1 MSGLMN
7 LIQASV
13 GAFIV
18 AMALMLLLVV
28 IFAAMA
34 LYARNYI
41 KVPPSEV
48 AIFYGRKHTLI
59 DEKGVKSTVG
69 FRVVRGGAALLIPIV
84 EKVAYLSL
92 NIISIPLK
100 IQRAYTKEGVPVT
113 VEAVAN
119 VKIAGDDVSLRA
131 AAERFL
137 GMTTEQIKSVIFQTL
152 EGHLRAILGTLTVEE
167 INADRSA
174 FAQKM
179 TDEAA
184 VDLKKMGV
192 NIDIL
197 TIQQIS
203 DEQGYLDAL
212 GKKRTA
218 EVKRDAVIGEAE
230 AQRDAMIQSAKADQE
245 GKTKRYEADVTI
257 AQSLRDKEMKQ
268 AEFNAAVQ
276 AKTAEAAQA
285 GPLATATARQRVTEQ
300 ETRIDQVRKQQEVL
314 VQEQE
319 AARKEK
325 ELLATVV
332 RPAEAQRQASIV
344 QAEGEKQATI
354 IKAEGAKQATVIK
367 AEATQK
373 ELEYEGAGEASK
385 IERVGRAEAAK
396 VLAVGEAEAEVVK
409 KKLLAEAEGLQK
421 KAEAWKN
428 FNEAAVLNMIVE
440 KMPELAQA
448 FATQLA
454 GIDKINIIDMGGGG
468 NTAGG
473 VGRLMGTV
481 GGGMTA
487 MLAMLKDQFGID
499 VARLV
504 AAKTDVAAAQAEAGG
519 AGQAPVK

>member
-1 MSGLMN
+1 VGLLN
-7 LIQASV
+7 LDLSAI
-13 GAFIV
+13 GIV
-18 AMALMLLLVV
+18 FAVLVAV
-28 IFAAMA
+28 LGLFAAMA
-34 LYARNYI
+34 LFARNYI
-41 KVPPSEV
+41 KVPPSVV
-48 AIFYGRKHTLI
+48 AIFYGRKHTI
-59 DEKGVKSTVG
+59 VDERGNRTTVG
-69 FRVVRGGAALLIPIV
+69 FRVVRGGAALRVPVL
-84 EKVAYLSL
+84 EKVEYLSL
-92 NIISIPLK
+92 NVISIPLK
-100 IQRAYTKEGVPVT
+100 ISRAYTKEGVPVT

-119 VKIAGDDVSLRA
+119 VKIAGDDTSLRG

-137 GMTTEQIKSVIFQTL
+137 GMTTDKIKEVIFQTL

-167 INADRSA
+167 INADRQA

-218 EVKRDAVIGEAE
+218 EVKRDAVIGEAQ
-230 AQRDAMIQSAKADQE
+230 AQRDALIKSALADQE
-245 GKTKRYEADVTI
+245 GKTKRYEADVAI
-257 AQSLRDKEMKQ
+257 AQALRDKETKQ
-268 AEFNAAVQ
+268 AEFDAAVQ
-276 AKTAEAAQA
+276 GKKAESEQS
-285 GPLATATARQRVTEQ
+285 GPLATAIARQRVTEQ

-319 AARKEK
+319 AARREK
-325 ELLATVV
+325 ELQATVV
-332 RPAEAQRQASIV
+332 KPAEAERQAAV
-344 QAEGEKQATI
+344 LRAEGER
-354 IKAEGAKQATVIK
+354 QATVIR
-367 AEATQK
+367 AEASQK
-373 ELEYEGAGEASK
+373 ELEFKGAGEAARIEK
-385 IERVGRAEAAK
+385 IGRAEAAK

-409 KKLLAEAEGLQK
+409 LKLLAEAEGLQK

-454 GIDKINIIDMGGGG
+454 SIDKINIIEMGNGPNGS
-468 NTAGG
+468 GG
-473 VGRLMGTV
+473 VGKVMSTV

-487 MLAMLKDQFGID
+487 MLSMLKDQFGVD
-499 VARLV
+499 VARLMQ
-504 AAKTDVAAAQAEAGG
+504 AKTDAATAEAE
-519 AGQAPVK
+519 VKGVPR

>member
-1 MSGLMN
+1 MN
-7 LIQASV
+7 LMGLEFSAV
-13 GAFIV
+13 TV
-18 AMALMLLLVV
+18 ALAILLGLLGL
-28 IFAAMA
+28 FAAMA
-34 LYARNYI
+34 LFARNYI
-41 KVPPSEV
+41 KVPPSMV
-48 AIFYGRKHTLI
+48 AIFYGRKHSI
-59 DEKGVKSTVG
+59 VDEKGNRSTVG
-69 FRVVRGGAALLIPIV
+69 FRVVRGGAGLRVPVLEQV
-84 EKVAYLSL
+84 EYLSL
-92 NIISIPLK
+92 NIMSIQLK

-119 VKIAGDDVSLRA
+119 VKIAGDDMSLRS

-137 GMTTEQIKSVIFQTL
+137 GMKADEIKGVIFQTL

-184 VDLKKMGV
+184 VDLRKMGV
-192 NIDIL
+192 SIDIL

-218 EVKRDAVIGEAE
+218 EVKRDAVIGEAL
-230 AQRDAMIQSAKADQE
+230 AQRDAMIKSAVADQE

-257 AQSLRDKEMKQ
+257 AQSLRDKETRQ
-268 AEFNAAVQ
+268 AEFDAMVK
-276 AKTAEAAQA
+276 AKKAESEQA
-285 GPLATATARQRVTEQ
+285 GPLATAIARQKVTEQ

-325 ELLATVV
+325 ELQATVV
-332 RPAEAQRQASIV
+332 KPAEAERQAAILK
-344 QAEGEKQATI
+344 AEGDKQATI
-354 IKAEGAKQATVIK
+354 IR

-373 ELEYEGAGEASK
+373 ELEFEGAGEASK
-385 IERVGRAEAAK
+385 IEKVGRAQAAK
-396 VLAVGEAEAEVVK
+396 VLAVGEAEAEVIK

-428 FNEAAVLNMIVE
+428 FNEAAVLNMVVE

-454 GIDKINIIDMGGGG
+454 GIDRINIIEMGNGGGG
-468 NTAGG
+468 SGG
-473 VGRLMGTV
+473 IGKVMSTV

-487 MLAMLKDQFGID
+487 MLSMLKDEFGID
-499 VARLV
+499 IARLMQ
-504 AAKTDVAAAQAEAGG
+504 AKTEAAAEEAEKKTG
-519 AGQAPVK
+519 KR

>member
-1 MSGLMN
+1 MELLGVEWPAIGVALAVLLGL
-7 LIQASV
+7 L
-13 GAFIV
+13 G
-18 AMALMLLLVV
+18 

-34 LYARNYI
+34 LFARNYI
-41 KVPPSEV
+41 KVPPSMV
-48 AIFYGRKHTLI
+48 AIFYGRKHTLV
-59 DEKGVKSTVG
+59 DEKGERSTVG
-69 FRVVRGGAALLIPIV
+69 FRVVRGGAALRLPVLEQV
-84 EKVAYLSL
+84 EYLSL

-100 IQRAYTKEGVPVT
+100 ISRAYTKEGVAVT

-119 VKIAGDDVSLRA
+119 VKIASDDASLRS

-137 GMTTEQIKSVIFQTL
+137 GMTTDKIKDVIFLTL

-167 INADRSA
+167 INADRQA

-218 EVKRDAVIGEAE
+218 EVKRDAIVGEAQ
-230 AQRDAMIQSAKADQE
+230 ATRDAMIKSALADQE
-245 GKTKRYEADVTI
+245 GKTKRYEADIAI
-257 AQSLRDKEMKQ
+257 AQSLRDKETKQ
-268 AEFNAAVQ
+268 AEFNATVQ
-276 AKTAEAAQA
+276 SKTAESAQA
-285 GPLATATARQRVTEQ
+285 GPLATAVAKQRVTEQ
-300 ETRIDQVRKQQEVL
+300 ETRIEQVRKQQEVL

-319 AARKEK
+319 VKRREQ
-325 ELLATVV
+325 ELQATIVK
-332 RPAEAQRQASIV
+332 PAEAERQASILR
-344 QAEGEKQATI
+344 AEGEKQGTI
-354 IKAEGAKQATVIK
+354 IR
-367 AEATQK
+367 AEASQK
-373 ELEYEGAGEASK
+373 ELEYEGSGEAAK
-385 IERVGRAEAAK
+385 IERIGRAEAAK
-396 VLAVGEAEAEVVK
+396 VLAVGEAEAEVIK

-428 FNEAAVLNMIVE
+428 FNEAAVLNMVVD

-454 GIDKINIIDMGGGG
+454 GIDKINIIEMGNGS
-468 NTAGG
+468 AGSAG
-473 VGRLMGTV
+473 VGKVMNTV

-499 VARLV
+499 IARLMQ
-504 AAKTDVAAAQAEAGG
+504 AKTDAAAEIAEQKVAGRK
-519 AGQAPVK
+519 AQ

>member
-1 MSGLMN
+1 MN
-7 LIQASV
+7 LFGIEL
-13 GAFIV
+13 GAV
-18 AMALMLLLVV
+18 AVALAILLGLLGV
-28 IFAAMA
+28 FAAMA
-34 LYARNYI
+34 LFARNYI
-41 KVPPSEV
+41 KVPPSMV
-48 AIFYGRKHTLI
+48 AIFYGRKHSLT
-59 DEKGVKSTVG
+59 DERGNRSTVG
-69 FRVVRGGAALLIPIV
+69 FRVVRGGAALRVPVL
-84 EKVAYLSL
+84 EKVEYLSL

-100 IQRAYTKEGVPVT
+100 ISRAYTKEGVPVT

-119 VKIAGDDVSLRA
+119 VKIAGDDTSLRG

-137 GMTTEQIKSVIFQTL
+137 GMTTEKIKEVIFQTL

-167 INADRSA
+167 INADRQA

-203 DEQGYLDAL
+203 DEMGYLDAL

-218 EVKRDAVIGEAE
+218 EVKRDAVIGEAQ
-230 AQRDAMIQSAKADQE
+230 AQRDAMIRSAQADQE

-257 AQSLRDKEMKQ
+257 AQSLRDKESKQ
-268 AEFNAAVQ
+268 AEFDAAVKAKQ
-276 AKTAEAAQA
+276 AESEQA
-285 GPLATATARQRVTEQ
+285 GPLATAIAKQRVTEQ
-300 ETRIDQVRKQQEVL
+300 ETRIDQVRKTQEVL

-325 ELLATVV
+325 ELQATVV
-332 RPAEAQRQASIV
+332 KPAEAERQAAILR
-344 QAEGEKQATI
+344 AEGLKQSTI
-354 IKAEGAKQATVIK
+354 IR

-373 ELEYEGAGEASK
+373 ELEFEGAGEAAK
-385 IERVGRAEAAK
+385 IERIGRAEAAK
-396 VLAVGEAEAEVVK
+396 VLAVGEAEAEVIK

-428 FNEAAVLNMIVE
+428 FNEAAVINLVID

-454 GIDKINIIDMGGGG
+454 GIDKINIIEMGNGSGGS
-468 NTAGG
+468 GG
-473 VGRLMGTV
+473 INKVMSTV

-487 MLAMLKDQFGID
+487 MLAMLKDQFGVDI
-499 VARLV
+499 ARLMQAKSE
-504 AAKTDVAAAQAEAGG
+504 AATTDAEGKVG
-519 AGQAPVK
+519 TS

>member
-1 MSGLMN
+1 MN
-7 LIQASV
+7 LLFDLPAIAV
-13 GAFIV
+13 ALAVLLAVLGVFV
-18 AMALMLLLVV
+18 AMAL
-28 IFAAMA
+28 IT
-34 LYARNYI
+34 RNYL
-41 KVPPSEV
+41 KVPPSMV
-48 AIFYGRKHTLI
+48 AILYGRKHTIL
-59 DEKGVKSTVG
+59 DEKGNRARVG
-69 FRVVRGGAALLIPIV
+69 FRVVRGGAAFRYPVLEQV
-84 EKVAYLSL
+84 EYLSL
-92 NIISIPLK
+92 NVISIPLK
-100 IQRAYTKEGVPVT
+100 ISRAYTKEGVPVT

-119 VKIAGDDVSLRA
+119 VKIAGDDVSLRG

-137 GMTTEQIKSVIFQTL
+137 GMSTDKIKEVIFQTL

-167 INADRSA
+167 INADRQA

-218 EVKRDAVIGEAE
+218 EVKRDAVVGEAQ
-230 AQRDAMIQSAKADQE
+230 AQRDAMIKSAMADQE
-245 GKTKRYEADVTI
+245 GKTKRYEADVAI
-257 AQSLRDKEMKQ
+257 AQSLRDKESRQAEFDAAVKAKQ
-268 AEFNAAVQ
+268 AE
-276 AKTAEAAQA
+276 AEQA
-285 GPLATATARQRVTEQ
+285 GPLATAIARQKVTEQ

-325 ELLATVV
+325 ELQATVV
-332 RPAEAQRQASIV
+332 KPAEAERQAAILR
-344 QAEGEKQATI
+344 AEGEKQATI
-354 IKAEGAKQATVIK
+354 TR

-373 ELEYEGAGEASK
+373 ELEFEGAGEAAK

-396 VLAVGEAEAEVVK
+396 VLAVGEAEAEVIK
-409 KKLLAEAEGLQK
+409 KKLLAEAEGLQR

-428 FNEAAVLNMIVE
+428 FNEAAVINLVVD

-454 GIDKINIIDMGGGG
+454 GIDKINIIEMGNGSPGSGGI
-468 NTAGG
+468 
-473 VGRLMGTV
+473 GRVMGTV

-487 MLAMLKDQFGID
+487 MLSMLKDQFGVDI
-499 VARLV
+499 ARLMQ
-504 AAKTDVAAAQAEAGG
+504 AKTDAAAEAAESKTG
-519 AGQAPVK
+519 KH

>member
-1 MSGLMN
+1 MNPFGIEMTAVTVALAILLGL
-7 LIQASV
+7 L
-13 GAFIV
+13 G
-18 AMALMLLLVV
+18 

-34 LYARNYI
+34 LFARNYI
-41 KVPPSEV
+41 KVPPSMV
-48 AIFYGRKHTLI
+48 AIFYGRKHTI
-59 DEKGVKSTVG
+59 VDEKGNRATVG
-69 FRVVRGGAALLIPIV
+69 FRVVRGGAALRVPLLEQV
-84 EKVAYLSL
+84 EYLSL
-92 NIISIPLK
+92 NIMSIQLK

-119 VKIAGDDVSLRA
+119 VKIAGDDMSLRSA
-131 AAERFL
+131 SERFL
-137 GMTTEQIKSVIFQTL
+137 GMGQEEIKGVIFQTL

-192 NIDIL
+192 SIDIL

-218 EVKRDAVIGEAE
+218 EVKRDAVVGEAL
-230 AQRDAMIQSAKADQE
+230 AQRDAMIKSALADQE
-245 GKTKRYEADVTI
+245 GKTKRYEADVAI
-257 AQSLRDKEMKQ
+257 AQSLRDKETRQ
-268 AEFNAAVQ
+268 AEFDAMV
-276 AKTAEAAQA
+276 KSKKAESEQA
-285 GPLATATARQRVTEQ
+285 GPLATAIARQKVTEQ

-325 ELLATVV
+325 ELQATVV
-332 RPAEAQRQASIV
+332 KPAEAERQAAILK
-344 QAEGEKQATI
+344 AEGEKQATI
-354 IKAEGAKQATVIK
+354 IR

-373 ELEYEGAGEASK
+373 ELEFEGAGQAAK
-385 IERVGRAEAAK
+385 IETVGRAEAAK
-396 VLAVGEAEAEVVK
+396 VLAVGEAEAEVIK

-428 FNEAAVLNMIVE
+428 FNEAAVINMVVE
-440 KMPELAQA
+440 KMPDLAQA

-454 GIDKINIIDMGGGG
+454 GIDKINIIEMGNGSAGSGGIG
-468 NTAGG
+468 K
-473 VGRLMGTV
+473 VMSTV

-487 MLAMLKDQFGID
+487 MLSMLKDEFGID
-499 VARLV
+499 IARLMQ
-504 AAKTDVAAAQAEAGG
+504 AKTEAAAEEADKK
-519 AGQAPVK
+519 AGKR

>member
-1 MSGLMN
+1 MNFFGIEFSAIAVALAILLGL
-7 LIQASV
+7 L
-13 GAFIV
+13 G
-18 AMALMLLLVV
+18 

-34 LYARNYI
+34 LFARNYI
-41 KVPPSEV
+41 KVPPSMV
-48 AIFYGRKHTLI
+48 AIFYGRKHTI
-59 DEKGVKSTVG
+59 VDDRGNRATVG
-69 FRVVRGGAALLIPIV
+69 FRVVRGGAALRVPVLEEV
-84 EKVAYLSL
+84 QYLSL

-100 IQRAYTKEGVPVT
+100 ISRAYTKEGVPVT

-119 VKIAGDDVSLRA
+119 VKIAGDDMSLRG

-137 GMTTEQIKSVIFQTL
+137 GMTTDKIKEVIFQTL

-167 INADRSA
+167 INADRQA

-218 EVKRDAVIGEAE
+218 EVKRDAIIGEAQ
-230 AQRDAMIQSAKADQE
+230 ATRDAMIKSALADQE
-245 GKTKRYEADVTI
+245 GKTKRYEADVAI
-257 AQSLRDKEMKQ
+257 AQSLRDKETRQ
-268 AEFNAAVQ
+268 AEFDAAVQ
-276 AKTAEAAQA
+276 AKEAESEQA
-285 GPLATATARQRVTEQ
+285 GPLATAIAKQKVTEQ
-300 ETRIDQVRKQQEVL
+300 ETRIDQVRKTQEVL

-319 AARKEK
+319 AARREK
-325 ELLATVV
+325 ELQATVIK
-332 RPAEAQRQASIV
+332 PAEAERQAAILR
-344 QAEGEKQATI
+344 AEGEKQSTI
-354 IKAEGAKQATVIK
+354 IR

-373 ELEYEGAGEASK
+373 ELEFEGAGEAAK
-385 IERVGRAEAAK
+385 IERIGRAEAAK
-396 VLAVGEAEAEVVK
+396 VLAVGEAEAEVIK
-409 KKLLAEAEGLQK
+409 KKLLAEAEGLQS
-421 KAEAWKN
+421 KAAAWKN
-428 FNEAAVLNMIVE
+428 FNEAAVINLVVD

-454 GIDKINIIDMGGGG
+454 GIDKINIIEMGNGSGG
-468 NTAGG
+468 AGG
-473 VGRLMGTV
+473 VGKVMSTV

-499 VARLV
+499 VARLMQ
-504 AAKTDVAAAQAEAGG
+504 AKTEAAADEAERKTGK
-519 AGQAPVK
+519 P

>member
-1 MSGLMN
+1 MSLLGVELSAVAVALAILLGL
-7 LIQASV
+7 L
-13 GAFIV
+13 G
-18 AMALMLLLVV
+18 L
-28 IFAAMA
+28 FAAMA
-34 LYARNYI
+34 LFARNYI
-41 KVPPSEV
+41 KVPPSMV
-48 AIFYGRKHTLI
+48 TIFYGRKHTLV
-59 DEKGVKSTVG
+59 DEKGNRATVG
-69 FRVVRGGAALLIPIV
+69 FRVVRGGAALRVPVLERV
-84 EKVAYLSL
+84 EYLSL

-100 IQRAYTKEGVPVT
+100 ISRAYTKEGVPVT

-119 VKIAGDDVSLRA
+119 VKIAGDDMSLRS

-137 GMTTEQIKSVIFQTL
+137 GMGTDKIKEVIFQTL

-167 INADRSA
+167 INADRQA

-184 VDLKKMGV
+184 LDLKKMGV

-218 EVKRDAVIGEAE
+218 EVKRDAVVGEAQ
-230 AQRDAMIQSAKADQE
+230 AQRDALIKSALADQE
-245 GKTKRYEADVTI
+245 GRTKRYEADIAI
-257 AQSLRDKEMKQ
+257 AQSLRDKETKQ
-268 AEFNAAVQ
+268 AEFDAVV
-276 AKTAEAAQA
+276 KSKKAESEQA
-285 GPLATATARQRVTEQ
+285 GPLATAIARQRVTEQ

-325 ELLATVV
+325 ELQATVV
-332 RPAEAQRQASIV
+332 KPAEAERQAAILR
-344 QAEGEKQATI
+344 AEGEKQATI
-354 IKAEGAKQATVIK
+354 IR

-373 ELEYEGAGEASK
+373 ELEFEGAGEAAK
-385 IERVGRAEAAK
+385 IERIGKAEAAK
-396 VLAVGEAEAEVVK
+396 VLAVGEAEAEVIK
-409 KKLLAEAEGLQK
+409 KKLLSEAEGLQK

-428 FNEAAVLNMIVE
+428 FNEAAVINLVVD

-454 GIDKINIIDMGGGG
+454 GIDKINIIEMGNGSPG
-468 NTAGG
+468 AGG
-473 VGRLMGTV
+473 IGKVMGTV

-487 MLAMLKDQFGID
+487 MLSMLKDQFGVDI
-499 VARLV
+499 ARLMQ
-504 AAKTDVAAAQAEAGG
+504 AKTEAAAEEAEKKSG
-519 AGQAPVK
+519 KH